1 MKIYNPFK
9 DLTTFERILLTISLV
24 VVSLSFMLSPEKD
37 WLTLIVSLIGVIDLI
52 FVAKGYLLGQ
62 ILGIVFSVLYG
73 IISFI
78 FHYYGEVITYMG
90 MTAPMAIASLVS
102 WIKHP
107 YKNTKE
113 VEIQRMNSRQVVLMF
128 ILASLV
134 TVAFYFILKALST
147 ANLLF
152 STISIATSF
161 LAVYMTYMRS
171 PFYAIAYGLN
181 DIVLITLWILA
192 SIANPAYIPMIFC
205 FVMFLANDTYA
216 FVAWMKRMKK
226 QEKGLNN

>member
-1 MKIYNPFK
+1 
-9 DLTTFERILLTISLV
+9 
-24 VVSLSFMLSPEKD
+24 
-37 WLTLIVSLIGVIDLI
+37 
-52 FVAKGYLLGQ
+52 
-62 ILGIVFSVLYG
+62 
-73 IISFI
+73 
-78 FHYYGEVITYMG
+78 

-128 ILASLV
+128 ILTSLV

-226 QEKGLNN
+226 QEKG

>member
-9 DLTTFERILLTISLV
+9 DLTIFERILLTISLV

-128 ILASLV
+128 ILTSLV

-226 QEKGLNN
+226 QEKG

>member
-1 MKIYNPFK
+1 
-9 DLTTFERILLTISLV
+9 
-24 VVSLSFMLSPEKD
+24 MLSPEKD

-128 ILASLV
+128 ILTSLV

-226 QEKGLNN
+226 QEKG